1 MFGAGSGHDHKQLR
15 DALERH
21 DRAERLVA
29 FLQHRPRGGL
39 GLEPALAVEWCAVQA
54 ERDAYRAL
62 MASAALCGWT
72 MQAETTAKDFAAR
85 RVASFDAHFRGV

>member
-1 MFGAGSGHDHKQLR
+1 MTGSYRDHERLR

-21 DRAERLVA
+21 DSAERLVA
-29 FLQHRPRGGL
+29 FLQHRPGGCL

-62 MASAALCGWT
+62 ISAAALCGWT
-72 MQAETTAKDFAAR
+72 FQADVSAKDFAVR
-85 RVASFDAHFRGV
+85 RVAAFNRQTGAA